1 MLFNVLSE
9 VGGFL
14 LQCSCSVWETNSFLP
29 AWAAW
34 DNGRSGEERG
44 TDGLTDTAKLIAQL
58 NAIWKARSPRI
69 SA

>member
-1 MLFNVLSE
+1 MFMFS
-9 VGGFL
+9 VG
-14 LQCSCSVWETNSFLP
+14 NSFLP
-29 AWAAW
+29 VWTAW
-34 DNGRSGEERG
+34 DKGRSGEERG